1 MLNRATDEGD
11 GASRPAALSMTGIV
25 KSFAGVR
32 ALKGVDLDLRGG
44 EVHALL
50 GENGAGKSTLM
61 KIMFGIV
68 QPDEGV
74 DQPRSGRRGRA
85 SAGRA
90 TRSPWA
96 SGWSARN

>member
-1 MLNRATDEGD
+1 
-11 GASRPAALSMTGIV
+11 MTGIA
-25 KSFAGVR
+25 KRFAGVQ

-61 KIMFGIV
+61 KVMFGIV
-68 QPDEGV
+68 QPDEGEISL
-74 DQPRSGRRGRA
+74 DPSAPSRSTA
-85 SAGRA
+85 RA